1 MYLSPWFARVFSY
14 PSISPINPEEFT
26 VVPFFP
32 TKNHESSYYNVPTCY
47 MADSSNKL
55 VLGKRGVGEPS
66 HNGPRAL
73 LLSARLLYGKLD
85 PRPSES
91 SIKS

>member
-1 MYLSPWFARVFSY
+1 
-14 PSISPINPEEFT
+14 
-26 VVPFFP
+26 
-32 TKNHESSYYNVPTCY
+32 